1 MLITSCA
8 LLNAHHLLT
17 PSPHPSP
24 LQQPAICFPEF
35 RVRGDLLNAMWQKV
49 IKTQYCRLES
59 WQFLSFQLQNCWW
72 NYQPWAMPCQAT
84 WEPEA
89 NRKVSDTEPTFI
101 QNFDTLSQIF
111 LHCFLFFLKTSHWNI
126 IYLYLDYCG
135 GGIGTPLNFVLGVSA
150 SLTSAESHMPSEGV
164 PVGEIANTYTCWQL
178 LMLSRKSNRD
188 NLN

>member
-1 MLITSCA
+1 
-8 LLNAHHLLT
+8 
-17 PSPHPSP
+17 
-24 LQQPAICFPEF
+24 
-35 RVRGDLLNAMWQKV
+35 
-49 IKTQYCRLES
+49 
-59 WQFLSFQLQNCWW
+59 
-72 NYQPWAMPCQAT
+72 MPCQAT

-178 LMLSRKSNRD
+178 LMLSRKSYRRD
-188 NLN
+188 WALIIASLLAEDNFAKRDSWHLFCHQNSLRVHRWDFLNWKCQWLLQPKLRILQAGTSKWQPVAASFSKVTS